1 MAARRLAL
9 IGVIALTFTAP
20 ALAQTAVEPSTNL
33 PGVTTSSDANVNVI
47 PGSPPPGV
55 SDPGSINSTTTNS
68 TTGTADHEDH
78 CQAPGGSANS
88 NPTSDMVTVPRA
100 DPACQ

>member
-1 MAARRLAL
+1 MTARRLAL
-9 IGVIALTFTAP
+9 IGAIALTFAVP
-20 ALAQTAVEPSTNL
+20 ALAQTAAEPSTNL
-33 PGVTTSSDANVNVI
+33 PGVATSSDANSNVI

-55 SDPGSINSTTTNS
+55 SDPGTVNSTTTNS

-78 CQAPGGSANS
+78 CQSPGTSANS